1 MTQSVS
7 PIIRTLLED
16 RVVAVVRL
24 SSQEDGVPVSQAL
37 VSGGIRVIE
46 VTITTPGALDLIR
59 TVRERVPDAIVGAGS
74 VLTIEDADGCLE
86 AGAEFLVGPVFDP
99 GLLQHV
105 GRRGAVLCPGT
116 FTPSEAYAA
125 WRLGAPL
132 IKVFPAARVGPK
144 FLSDLKAPMPFL
156 RLRPTGGISAETVGS
171 FLNAG
176 ADVVGAGSW
185 LTPKDAIAAG
195 DFDRI
200 TERAAALRAAVRDA
214 EAGG

>member
-1 MTQSVS
+1 MSPS
-7 PIIRTLLED
+7 IPPIIETLLED

-24 SSQEDGVPVSQAL
+24 SSQENGVPVSRAL
-37 VSGGIRVIE
+37 VSGGVRIIE
-46 VTITTPGALDLIR
+46 VTITTPGAFDLIR
-59 TVRERVPDAIVGAGS
+59 SVRDLVPNAIVGAGS
-74 VLTIEDADGCLE
+74 VLTSDDADRCLE
-86 AGAEFLVGPVFDP
+86 AGAEFLVSPVFDP
-99 GLLQHV
+99 DLLQYV
-105 GRRGAVLCPGT
+105 NQRGAALCPGT

-125 WRLGAPL
+125 WTQGAPL

-156 RLRPTGGISAETVGS
+156 RLMPTGGISAETVGS
-171 FLNAG
+171 FLDAG

-200 TERAAALRAAVRDA
+200 TERATALRAAAREA
-214 EAGG
+214 EERR

>member
-1 MTQSVS
+1 LTP
-7 PIIRTLLED
+7 PIPPIVETLLED
-16 RVVAVVRL
+16 RIVAVVRL

-37 VSGGIRVIE
+37 VSGGIRIIE
-46 VTITTPGALDLIR
+46 VTITTPGAFDLIR
-59 TVRERVPDAIVGAGS
+59 SVRELVPDAIVGAGS
-74 VLTIEDADGCLE
+74 VLTTEDADGCIE
-86 AGAEFLVGPVFDP
+86 AGAEFLVAPVLDP
-99 GLLQHV
+99 DLLQYV

-125 WRLGAPL
+125 WKLGAPL

-156 RLRPTGGISAETVGS
+156 RLMPTGGISAETVGS

-185 LTPKDAIAAG
+185 LTPREAVAAG
-195 DFDRI
+195 AFGQI
-200 TERAAALRAAVRDA
+200 TKRAKALRAAVR
-214 EAGG
+214 ESGERR